1 MMAPNQTY
9 DVVDVSCCVYT
20 HFVVGSGGCPSTDEQ
35 SARRLAKS
43 RSRTALLLP
52 NWTECCRV
60 KVLQRIYI
68 IQVAVNTFPES
79 SLLALCA
86 RSKRD
91 QKTMNSPISLNQY
104 DQHQNRAGR
113 WLGDTRMLEV
123 DDLIG
128 KAIVNHQRG
137 CIVDVCIA
145 I

>member
-1 MMAPNQTY
+1 
-9 DVVDVSCCVYT
+9 
-20 HFVVGSGGCPSTDEQ
+20 
-35 SARRLAKS
+35 
-43 RSRTALLLP
+43 
-52 NWTECCRV
+52 V